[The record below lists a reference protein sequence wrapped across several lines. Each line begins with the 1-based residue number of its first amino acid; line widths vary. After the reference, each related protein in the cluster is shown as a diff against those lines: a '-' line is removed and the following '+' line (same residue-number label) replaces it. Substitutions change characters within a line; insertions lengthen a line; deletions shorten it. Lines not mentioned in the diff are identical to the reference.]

1 MSRSDGGDN
10 ERRNVQ
16 LLCGYCN
23 RVKGTQGRCGHRLK
37 MPELRAD
44 NVAAGVMVDQQ
55 LAEITGRRLAQHHR
69 VGFLLQT
76 IIPEAQE
83 YLLDASGR

>member
-1 MSRSDGGDN
+1 MRFEADHIVARSDGGDN

-44 NVAAGVMVDQQ
+44 NVATGVMVDQQ
-55 LAEITGRRLAQHHR
+55 LAEITGRRLAQHHW
-69 VGFLLQT
+69 
-76 IIPEAQE
+76 ESQE
-83 YLLDASGR
+83 Q